1 MTDSDHAAALRAFD
15 ADLFLLAHGLRTV
28 ARKEDVSPLRAAELA
43 TWAGRHGLGWRAVPT
58 GGPAAAQRGL
68 GGASETQSVFLGR
81 DAADL
86 DAAIGWMRI
95 EQSPGHAERQRARA
109 EAGRLLGYPR
119 CCAEAFAAQP
129 VCDDG
134 ACLERWLG
142 TATASRLD
150 PWCNFLL
157 PGSPVRHY
165 PCRADCAATH
175 RAASTALGRI
185 EHAVPAAGAALR
197 ALLDR
202 PVLVVDR
209 FRLVVLV
216 GAERADGTMDVSERY
231 TLLDLCAEEA
241 VQASPELRRFAELAS
256 RLPSTLP
263 PAGMS
268 GARLLRFAPLG
279 AEPAAPQTPDATGWA
294 AP

>member
-1 MTDSDHAAALRAFD
+1 VTATDHASALRAFD
-15 ADLFLLAHGLRTV
+15 ADLFLLEQGLRAV
-28 ARKEDVSPLRAAELA
+28 ARKEDVSPRQAAELA
-43 TWAGRHGLGWRAVPT
+43 AWAERCGLGCRAVST

-68 GGASETQSVFLGR
+68 GGAIETQSVFLGR
-81 DAADL
+81 DAAEL
-86 DAAIGWMRI
+86 EAAIGWMRI
-95 EQSPGHAERQRARA
+95 EETPGHDQRRRARA

-119 CCAEAFAAQP
+119 CCVAAFAAQP
-129 VCDDG
+129 VCDDA

-142 TATASRLD
+142 SATASALD

-165 PCRADCAATH
+165 PCRADCPATH
-175 RAASTALGRI
+175 EAASVALRRM
-185 EHAVPAAGAALR
+185 AQVVPAVAAALR

-209 FRLVVLV
+209 FRFVVLV
-216 GAERADGTMDVSERY
+216 GAERTDGSIDVTERY

-241 VQASPELRRFAELAS
+241 VQASPDLRRFAQLAS
-256 RLPSTLP
+256 ELPATLP
-263 PAGMS
+263 PTGARD
-268 GARLLRFAPLG
+268 ARLLRFAPLG
-279 AEPAAPQTPDATGWA
+279 ADLMAPQAPDAPKGG